1 MAVADLIKAYVHINK
16 FGVAA
21 GRVVGSKELCDP
33 YIKYEAFVSVKDAIE
48 AESNSVK
55 RIQDQL
61 KMLVMSFDTSSIIDS
76 NGDVVNLLKKL
87 LQLSG
92 E

>member
-1 MAVADLIKAYVHINK
+1 MAVADLTKYDMGVVECSIGNDVDIIPVFNGEFVK
-16 FGVAA
+16 F
-21 GRVVGSKELCDP
+21 KE
-33 YIKYEAFVSVKDAIE
+33 AIE

-61 KMLVMSFDTSSIIDS
+61 KMLVMSFDTSSIIDC

-92 E
+92 EK